1 MLIGT
6 IQIHLFL
13 PSRTLKEKRRIINS
27 IKDKTRNKF
36 NVSIAEIDFNDD
48 HHNALIG
55 IAIVGNDGNYLN
67 SVLYSIIDFINSE
80 FPSMISDY
88 NIEIL

>member
-6 IQIHLFL
+6 IQIYLFL
-13 PSRTLKEKRRIINS
+13 PSRTLKEKRRILNS

-48 HHNALIG
+48 HHNSLIG

-67 SVLYSIIDFINSE
+67 SVLYSIVDFINSE
-80 FPSMISDY
+80 FPSIVSNY
-88 NIEIL
+88 TIEIL